1 MPGNDLSS
9 RWRGAARGEHGHGV
23 RRRNKVKGNK
33 KSGASTENP
42 TPVGRQRQEQTIQ
55 EWQEMECE
63 TSAHPSCP
71 SCTVYDVGAI
81 ASCSAKSCT
90 GCLRLVLRNP
100 LLRLGRGAGLNCC
113 EKCAIPIERRRLHPA
128 TSTCD
133 VNVRLSRGPGRNARL
148 SPLIR
153 HCD

>member
-1 MPGNDLSS
+1 LPGNDL
-9 RWRGAARGEHGHGV
+9 AATGV
-23 RRRNKVKGNK
+23 KRRNKVKGNK

-81 ASCSAKSCT
+81 ASRTVS
-90 GCLRLVLRNP
+90 LR
-100 LLRLGRGAGLNCC
+100 
-113 EKCAIPIERRRLHPA
+113 
-128 TSTCD
+128 
-133 VNVRLSRGPGRNARL
+133 
-148 SPLIR
+148 
-153 HCD
+153 